1 MASCCAMVFTFLL
14 ELLIYLTVFFL
25 FVSVSTRFIVF
36 ARRASPLVVPI
47 SLVVLHFARRLAT
60 VPYRLTLAAI
70 SASAFMPPLPR
81 ACSVWPLTSRRPPS
95 AAVSLSA
102 YRRYARPHS
111 RASISPAPRA
121 HTVLPKL
128 PPARPYPGDAGF
140 VPSGI
145 ALRHSVARCL
155 APSLCCLRTSTAIL
169 LFCGCA
175 RWRLLVSSGGDPT

>member
-70 SASAFMPPLPR
+70 FAFAFMPPLPR
-81 ACSVWPLTSRRPPS
+81 VCSAWPLTSRRPLGAPS
-95 AAVSLSA
+95 ASPPTGVM
-102 YRRYARPHS
+102 
-111 RASISPAPRA
+111 RAPTRA
-121 HTVLPKL
+121 HLYLPL
-128 PPARPYPGDAGF
+128 RGPTPCYQTPTRSPISRGCRVCSVGCRAPAFRCAMPGS
-140 VPSGI
+140 VPLLSKNFYS
-145 ALRHSVARCL
+145 HSLILWLCEVATL
-155 APSLCCLRTSTAIL
+155 
-169 LFCGCA
+169 G
-175 RWRLLVSSGGDPT
+175 VVG

>member
-1 MASCCAMVFTFLL
+1 MVFTFLL

-102 YRRYARPHS
+102 YRRYARPHP

-121 HTVLPKL
+121 YTVLPNSH
-128 PPARPYPGDAGF
+128 PPTHIQGMQGLFRRVSRSGFPLRDAWLRPFA
-140 VPSGI
+140 V
-145 ALRHSVARCL
+145 
-155 APSLCCLRTSTAIL
+155 
-169 LFCGCA
+169 
-175 RWRLLVSSGGDPT
+175 

>member
-1 MASCCAMVFTFLL
+1 MVFTFLL

-70 SASAFMPPLPR
+70 FAFAFMPPFATRLQR
-81 ACSVWPLTSRRPPS
+81 VATNVAPPTWR
-95 AAVSLSA
+95 AVSLSA

-121 HTVLPKL
+121 HTVLPNSHPL
-128 PPARPYPGDAGF
+128 AHIQGMQGLFRR
-140 VPSGI
+140 VSRSGI
-145 ALRHSVARCL
+145 PLRDAW
-155 APSLCCLRTSTAIL
+155 LRPFA
-169 LFCGCA
+169 
-175 RWRLLVSSGGDPT
+175 V

>member
-25 FVSVSTRFIVF
+25 FVSVSARFIVF
-36 ARRASPLVVPI
+36 ARRASSLVVPI

-121 HTVLPKL
+121 HTVLPNSR
-128 PPARPYPGDAGF
+128 PPTPISRGCRVCSVGYRAPAFRCAMPGS
-140 VPSGI
+140 VPLLSKNFYS
-145 ALRHSVARCL
+145 HSL
-155 APSLCCLRTSTAIL
+155 I
-169 LFCGCA
+169 CGCA
-175 RWRLLVSSGGDPT
+175 RWRLHRHNQH